1 MNQEASDQPEC
12 FGQLHEV
19 FPRKAD
25 GLRHSPPKCMACVY
39 KTECLRA
46 AMEEPEGAEVESEKV
61 DRAYEAK
68 RIGFLER
75 WSKKKQLHHRGKR
88 KKTR

>member
-1 MNQEASDQPEC
+1 
-12 FGQLHEV
+12 
-19 FPRKAD
+19 
-25 GLRHSPPKCMACVY
+25 
-39 KTECLRA
+39 
-46 AMEEPEGAEVESEKV
+46 MEEPEGAEVESEKV